1 MRWSSGHRA
10 MQLLG
15 LLVFLAAVPLAGA
28 GLCDPNQRRGDL
40 VAFLG
45 LAALPGGLFLAAL

>member
-1 MRWSSGHRA
+1 

-15 LLVFLAAVPLAGA
+15 FLVFLAAVPLAGL

-45 LAALPGGLFLAAL
+45 LAALPGGLLIAAL

>member
-1 MRWSSGHRA
+1 

-15 LLVFLAAVPLAGA
+15 FLVFLAAVPLAGL

-40 VAFLG
+40 VALMG
-45 LAALPGGLFLAAL
+45 LAALPGGLILAAL